1 MRFFE
6 LVHGWLDRVSVVAVW
21 IGGAALLLAAIM
33 VTVDVLFR
41 KFFSITMSGSDEIS
55 GYVFAASTTWAYSY
69 CLIRRSNVRIDA
81 AYNFM
86 PIWVR
91 AILDVVGLALLLF
104 FMAYLTDKAID
115 VFVTSW
121 ERDSVS
127 ITTLATPQWI
137 PQLAWVTG
145 LVLFCFTA
153 AFVLIYALVALLR
166 GDVTTVQRVAGAMNV
181 EDEIASETHGLDVAK
196 RTPGGDG

>member
-6 LVHGWLDRVSVVAVW
+6 LVHHWLNRLSHVAVW
-21 IGGAALLLAAIM
+21 IGGGALLLSAVM
-33 VTVDVLFR
+33 VTVDVLCR
-41 KFFSITMSGSDEIS
+41 KFLGVTMSGSDEIT

-69 CLIRRSNVRIDA
+69 CLINRSNVRIDA

-86 PIWVR
+86 PLWLR
-91 AILDVVGLALLLF
+91 AILDVLGLALLLF
-104 FMAYLTDKAID
+104 FMAYLTDKALD

-137 PQLAWVTG
+137 PQLAWVAG
-145 LVLFCFTA
+145 LVMFCITA
-153 AFVLIYALVALLR
+153 AFVLVYAVVALLR
-166 GDVTTVQRVAGAMNV
+166 GDPATVQRVAGAMNV
-181 EDEIASETHGLDVAK
+181 EDEIATETHGLDVQK
-196 RTPGGDG
+196 REGEG